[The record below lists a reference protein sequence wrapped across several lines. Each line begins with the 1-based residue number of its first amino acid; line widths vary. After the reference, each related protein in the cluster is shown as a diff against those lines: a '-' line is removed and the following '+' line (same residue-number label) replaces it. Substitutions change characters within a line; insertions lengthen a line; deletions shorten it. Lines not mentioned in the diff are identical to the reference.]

1 MKIFFQFFIIPIAI
15 FLLMAASPSQG
26 AEDMRAQQV
35 DARTSLATLKA
46 KAAAEEEAAK
56 QEAVRSREKIAGD
69 KILLEQEVHR
79 IEAETTALEKTVAGL
94 ESDNKTLEA
103 KETALSQKLTETDGM
118 IRELVGVI
126 RSQAKDLQAP
136 VVGSLQPGRS
146 GDDLTLLE
154 AIAGQAQFPGMTEI
168 TKMNETL
175 RRRLHDSGIVRVTK
189 GEIVD
194 RAGKT
199 VQADILVLGNFTAAY
214 RLGEEVGFL
223 NYSPNAR
230 KLFALSRLPGGGDA
244 KNLRDYMAGK
254 EEAVVIDVSR
264 GAALSQLVHTP
275 NFRQQCQSGGP
286 LVWPILAIFIIAVLL
301 ILERLLFLFKRRCHA
316 DGLTGRIAALA
327 ANHDWQACKEECRRL
342 VGKPLSR
349 VLAAGLECCHLGRE
363 MMENALQEA
372 ILKEIPPLERFL
384 STLGM
389 LAAIAPLLGLLG
401 TVTGMID
408 TFFVITQHGTGDP
421 RLMSDG
427 ISVALVTTMLGLSVA
442 IPIML
447 VHTLLSRAVD
457 NRIAEMEEKAVA
469 LINIVERNLEPHG
482 RR

>member
-1 MKIFFQFFIIPIAI
+1 MKIFRK
-15 FLLMAASPSQG
+15 FLLFPVALLLLAASPGQG
-26 AEDMRAQQV
+26 TEDMRVPQV
-35 DARTSLATLKA
+35 DARISLNTLKA
-46 KAAAEEEAAK
+46 KAAAEEEAAR
-56 QEAVRSREKIAGD
+56 QEAARSRDKIAGD
-69 KILLEQEVHR
+69 RTLLDQEVGR
-79 IEAETTALEKTVAGL
+79 IEAETAALEKTVAGL
-94 ESDNKTLEA
+94 ETENKALEA
-103 KETALSQKLTETDGM
+103 KEAALTEKLTETDGV

-126 RSQAKDLQAP
+126 RSHAKDLQTFI
-136 VVGSLQPGRS
+136 VGSLQTGMG

-154 AIAGQAQFPGMTEI
+154 AIAGQSQFPGMGEI
-168 TKMNETL
+168 TRMNETL
-175 RRRLHDSGIVRVTK
+175 RRRLHDGGTVRVTK
-189 GEIVD
+189 GPIVD
-194 RAGKT
+194 RAGRT
-199 VQADILVLGNFTAAY
+199 VEADILVLGNFTAAY

-223 NYSPNAR
+223 NYSPTGH
-230 KLFALSRLPGGGDA
+230 KLFALARLPASGDA
-244 KNLRDYMAGK
+244 KKLRGYMDGK
-254 EEAVVIDVSR
+254 EEATPIDITR

-275 NFRQQCQSGGP
+275 DFWQQCQSGGP
-286 LVWPILAIFIIAVLL
+286 LVWPILAIFIIAVCL
-301 ILERLLFLFKRRCHA
+301 ILERLLFLLSRRCHA
-316 DGLTGRIAALA
+316 DGLTKRITALA
-327 ANHDWQACKEECRRL
+327 ANHDWQACKEECRRT
-342 VGKPLSR
+342 VGKPLAR
-349 VLAAGLECCHLGRE
+349 VLAAGLECYHLGRE
-363 MMENALQEA
+363 MMENAMQEA

-469 LINIVERNLEPHG
+469 LINTVEKNLESHG
-482 RR
+482 RP